1 MREYSFVS
9 IPIVRRRGGTAVKG
23 DYRDVIHDRAV
34 DGWEFVQAIPF
45 DADVQPHLDLVFTR
59 EVGQ

>member
-1 MREYSFVS
+1 MREYEFVS
-9 IPIVRRRGGTAVKG
+9 IPIVRRRGGTTVKG
-23 DYRDVIHDRAV
+23 DYRDVINDKAA

-45 DADVQPHLDLVFTR
+45 HEDVQPHLDLVFTR

>member
-9 IPIVRRRGGTAVKG
+9 IPIARRRGGTALKG
-23 DYRDVIHDRAV
+23 DYRDVIQDKAAS
-34 DGWEFVQAIPF
+34 GWEFVQAIPF
-45 DADVQPHLDLVFTR
+45 DTDMQPHLDLVFTR